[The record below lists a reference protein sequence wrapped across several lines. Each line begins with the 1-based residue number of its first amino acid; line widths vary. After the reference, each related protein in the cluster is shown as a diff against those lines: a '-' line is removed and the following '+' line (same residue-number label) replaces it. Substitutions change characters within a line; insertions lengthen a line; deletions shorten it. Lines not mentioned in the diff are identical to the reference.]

1 MDKVESQDLD
11 LHGNDVSTISDDSV
25 DREDKRILD
34 SMSGLLININNIIG
48 VGIYSTPGIV
58 WEETRS
64 VGLSLI
70 LWILGGFISLFGSLV
85 YAELGLRY
93 IVYAFSNHDCIE
105 SSLHPKSYLTGWE
118 FWRIRL
124 ISLASVTFV
133 TLYHMYSNRLANNIN
148 KCLTIIKTCTLIAV
162 SLIGLIKLN
171 SSINKDNWNH
181 LFDETQLTPHSLAL
195 AMIDS
200 IDELKAPENKLM
212 NSNRYSVIIVDIFTN
227 IAYISVV
234 PRELVIRPEQN
245 PNEVIAGQF
254 AMIVGG
260 EIFGRILAFLISIS
274 ALGVMAVL
282 IWSGSRV
289 IVAAAKHN
297 YIPVFSH
304 LLKQWH
310 PTYNTPVYALGAQKL
325 DGDGYNLYK
334 VSTPLIYMFIMAGV
348 FIVTAPFFTPD
359 TQYYS
364 ENYNNSISN
373 TTLPLTTSDL
383 NCPLNTKDTYPY
395 YIPYLVSIMVIFI
408 GIICWYFDGVY
419 RRFQMNRD
427 FCSNNDRRDRRNDGQ
442 EDKDLQQQQQDNDRI
457 DVDEIRIPTK

>member
-11 LHGNDVSTISDDSV
+11 STISDDSV

-85 YAELGLRY
+85 YAELGLRVKRGGGEY

-310 PTYNTPVYALGAQKL
+310 PTYNTPVYALGAHSWIYYTLSAIGLFVLRKL

-334 VSTPLIYMFIMAGV
+334 VSTPLIYMFIMAGM
-348 FIVTAPFFTPD
+348 FIVAAPFFTPD

-373 TTLPLTTSDL
+373 TTLPSTTSDL
-383 NCPLNTKDTYPY
+383 NCPLNTKDSYPY
-395 YIPYLVSIMVIFI
+395 YIPYLLNQNF
-408 GIICWYFDGVY
+408 Y
-419 RRFQMNRD
+419 
-427 FCSNNDRRDRRNDGQ
+427 SNNDRRDRRNDGQ

-457 DVDEIRIPTK
+457 DVDEIRISTK

>member
-11 LHGNDVSTISDDSV
+11 STISDDSV

-70 LWILGGFISLFGSLV
+70 LWIL
-85 YAELGLRY
+85 
-93 IVYAFSNHDCIE
+93 
-105 SSLHPKSYLTGWE
+105 
-118 FWRIRL
+118 
-124 ISLASVTFV
+124 
-133 TLYHMYSNRLANNIN
+133 
-148 KCLTIIKTCTLIAV
+148 
-162 SLIGLIKLN
+162 
-171 SSINKDNWNH
+171 
-181 LFDETQLTPHSLAL
+181 
-195 AMIDS
+195 DS

-310 PTYNTPVYALGAQKL
+310 PTYNTPVYALGAHSWIYYTLSAIGLFVLRKL

-334 VSTPLIYMFIMAGV
+334 VSTPLIYMFIMAGM
-348 FIVTAPFFTPD
+348 FIVAAPFFTPD

-373 TTLPLTTSDL
+373 TTLPSTTSDL
-383 NCPLNTKDTYPY
+383 NCPLNTKDSYPY
-395 YIPYLVSIMVIFI
+395 YIPYLVSIVVIFI

-419 RRFQMNRD
+419 RRFQLNQN
-427 FCSNNDRRDRRNDGQ
+427 FYSNNDRRDRRNDGQ

-457 DVDEIRIPTK
+457 DVDEIRISTK